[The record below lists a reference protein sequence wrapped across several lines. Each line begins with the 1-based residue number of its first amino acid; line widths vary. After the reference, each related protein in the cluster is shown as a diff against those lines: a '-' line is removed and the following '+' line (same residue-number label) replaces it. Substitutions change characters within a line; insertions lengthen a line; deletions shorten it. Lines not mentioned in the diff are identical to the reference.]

1 METAIIAAFSYVLA
15 FAVGMWL
22 RQHLALACLAGMAL
36 VPAAWLAVKVGDLAA
51 PVVLVTAGA
60 LCGAFRYE
68 LAPFWAKCRGS
79 IRAAATGRRTEDSK
93 VEEDRKEEEPPRAY
107 GFGPGGTS
115 SFGRGPSPEER
126 KRREQASQHMRGGRS
141 GPDGCQ
147 PDQDRERRESEAKAK
162 RERAEEEAKAK
173 AKERER
179 ADAAARDRARQE
191 ERQRKDWAEARA
203 RREKEEADRARRDR
217 ARAGSDAGEEARRV
231 PNAHMSVED
240 ALAALGLARGAG
252 PRSIKQ
258 AHRKLAA
265 RWHPDKNPG
274 NEAAVKQFLRAQAA
288 YESLK
293 AAGMTK

>member
-1 METAIIAAFSYVLA
+1 METAIIAIFAYGLA
-15 FAVGMWL
+15 FAVGIWL

-68 LAPFWAKCRGS
+68 LAPFWARCRGS
-79 IRAAATGRRTEDSK
+79 IRAAATGRRAEDSK

-126 KRREQASQHMRGGRS
+126 KRREQASQHTRGERS
-141 GPDGCQ
+141 GPDGGQ

-173 AKERER
+173 ECER
-179 ADAAARDRARQE
+179 AEAAARDRARQE

-203 RREKEEADRARRDR
+203 RREKEEADRARRERGREEGGAD
-217 ARAGSDAGEEARRV
+217 EARRV
-231 PNAHMSVED
+231 PNAHMSVDD
-240 ALAALGLARGAG
+240 ALTALGLGKGAG

-258 AHRKLAA
+258 AHRKLAK
-265 RWHPDKNPG
+265 RWHPDTNPG
-274 NEAAVKQFLRAQAA
+274 DKAAESQFMKVQSA

-293 AAGMTK
+293 AAGMAA